1 MRASHRK
8 AQGFFDVRPRYTP
21 GSPGLVDEATAQ
33 RVAKEERESYEH
45 ALTGIVGDAEKARA
59 EKLGLRGIVQ
69 WKQEKGSGKKQGWD
83 VVDLVTG
90 ENLWQLCAEA
100 LYKLGWRS
108 YHDLDAYGRSLVDQ
122 VQPADFEDYKKGWY
136 KIEALIRKAHV
147 YRQEV
152 KGPA

>member
-1 MRASHRK
+1 MRATFSRK
-8 AQGFFDVRPRYTP
+8 AGFFDVRPRYTP
-21 GSPGLVDEATAQ
+21 GSPGLVDEATAK
-33 RVAKEERESYEH
+33 RVAAEERESYEH
-45 ALTGIVGDAEKARA
+45 ALTGIMGETEKTRA

-83 VVDLVTG
+83 VLDLVTG

-122 VQPADFEDYKKGWY
+122 APPADFADPKTAWY

-147 YRQEV
+147 YRQEP
-152 KGPA
+152 KGSP